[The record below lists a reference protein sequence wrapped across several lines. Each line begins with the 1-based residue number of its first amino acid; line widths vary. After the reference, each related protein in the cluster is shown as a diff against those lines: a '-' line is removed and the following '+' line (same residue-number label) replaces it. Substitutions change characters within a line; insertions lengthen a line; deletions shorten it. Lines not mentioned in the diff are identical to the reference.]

1 MGEKNQWRIFLSLPS
16 TMQLI
21 YLIDT
26 VISDILRE
34 MKFDEEAQEHVNLA
48 VIEAGTNAIKHGNKE
63 DLSKTTTFEFLID
76 DEKLTI
82 VITDEG
88 PGFQRED
95 VANPLEPENLL
106 KSSGRG
112 IFLMEACMDEVE
124 YEAGGTIVKM
134 IKYKQ
139 NPNFVVRSLWVL
151 LTMQT
156 LSKDVE
162 SR

>member
-1 MGEKNQWRIFLSLPS
+1 MGEKTQWRIFLSLPS

-21 YLIDT
+21 YLLDT

-34 MKFDEEAQEHVNLA
+34 MNFDEEAQENVNLA

-63 DLSKTTTFEFLID
+63 DSDKTATFEFLID
-76 DEKLTI
+76 DDKLTI

-88 PGFQRED
+88 PGFQRND

-112 IFLMEACMDEVE
+112 LFLMETYMDDVV

-134 IKYKQ
+134 VKYKQ
-139 NPNFVVRSLWVL
+139 SPNL
-151 LTMQT
+151 
-156 LSKDVE
+156 
-162 SR
+162 

>member
-1 MGEKNQWRIFLSLPS
+1 MGEKTQWRIFLSLPS

-21 YLIDT
+21 YLLDT
-26 VISDILRE
+26 VISDIMRE

-63 DLSKTTTFEFLID
+63 DPKKTATFEFLIED
-76 DEKLTI
+76 DKLTV

-112 IFLMEACMDEVE
+112 IFLMEACMDEVMF
-124 YEAGGTIVKM
+124 EADGTIVKM
-134 IKYKQ
+134 VKYKQ
-139 NPNFVVRSLWVL
+139 SPDL
-151 LTMQT
+151 
-156 LSKDVE
+156 
-162 SR
+162 

>member
-1 MGEKNQWRIFLSLPS
+1 
-16 TMQLI
+16 MQLI

-34 MKFDEEAQEHVNLA
+34 MNFDEEAQENVNLA

-63 DLSKTTTFEFLID
+63 DSDKTATFEFLID
-76 DEKLTI
+76 DDKLTV

-88 PGFQRED
+88 PGFQRDD

-112 IFLMEACMDEVE
+112 LFLMETYMDDVV

-134 IKYKQ
+134 VKYKQ
-139 NPNFVVRSLWVL
+139 NPNL
-151 LTMQT
+151 
-156 LSKDVE
+156 
-162 SR
+162 

>member
-112 IFLMEACMDEVE
+112 LFLMEACMDEVE

-139 NPNFVVRSLWVL
+139 NPNL
-151 LTMQT
+151 
-156 LSKDVE
+156 
-162 SR
+162 

>member
-1 MGEKNQWRIFLSLPS
+1 VGEKNQWRIFLSLPS

-34 MKFDEEAQEHVNLA
+34 MNFDEETQEHVNLA

-63 DLSKTTTFEFLID
+63 DINKNATLEFLIED
-76 DEKLTI
+76 DKLT
-82 VITDEG
+82 VVVTDEG
-88 PGFQRED
+88 HGFERED

-112 IFLMEACMDEVE
+112 LFLMEACMDEVV

-134 IKYKQ
+134 VKYKKS
-139 NPNFVVRSLWVL
+139 PNL
-151 LTMQT
+151 
-156 LSKDVE
+156 
-162 SR
+162 

>member
-1 MGEKNQWRIFLSLPS
+1 MGEKKQWRIFLSLPS

-21 YLIDT
+21 YLLDT

-48 VIEAGTNAIKHGNKE
+48 VIEAGTNAIKHGNGE
-63 DLSKTTTFEFLID
+63 DINKNATFEFLID
-76 DEKLTI
+76 DEKLSI

-88 PGFQRED
+88 VGFEREE

-112 IFLMEACMDEVE
+112 LFLMEACMDEVV
-124 YEAGGTIVKM
+124 YEENGTIVKM
-134 IKYKQ
+134 VKYKIK
-139 NPNFVVRSLWVL
+139 P
-151 LTMQT
+151 TP
-156 LSKDVE
+156 
-162 SR
+162 